1 MGETLR
7 ELERVRDKGF
17 KILKEN
23 LTPVELIE
31 FLQIISNGTG
41 DYTKEKYESDEEL
54 TIEDFEKFLA
64 ENNYSNVNRNPTCD
78 K

>member
-7 ELERVRDKGF
+7 ELERVRDKCF

-31 FLQIISNGTG
+31 LLQIISNGTG
-41 DYTKEKYESDEEL
+41 DYTKEKYESDKEL
-54 TIEDFEKFLA
+54 TIEDFEKYLA
-64 ENNYSNVNRNPTCD
+64 EN

>member
-7 ELERVRDKGF
+7 ELERVRDKGL

-31 FLQIISNGTG
+31 FLQIISNGKG
-41 DYTKEKYESDEEL
+41 DYTKEKYENNEEL

-64 ENNYSNVNRNPTCD
+64 ENN
-78 K
+78 

>member
-41 DYTKEKYESDEEL
+41 DYTNEKYESDEEL

-64 ENNYSNVNRNPTCD
+64 ENN
-78 K
+78 

>member
-7 ELERVRDKGF
+7 ELERVREKGF
-17 KILKEN
+17 KILKEH
-23 LTPVELIE
+23 LSPTELIE

-41 DYTKEKYESDEEL
+41 DYTKEKYESDKEL
-54 TIEDFEKFLA
+54 TIEDFEKYLA
-64 ENNYSNVNRNPTCD
+64 EN